1 MQNTAFNQLATY
13 PFWRL
18 NNLLENIPKP
28 PNFDE
33 IALQI
38 GEPKIPPPK
47 FVADIIA
54 ENARDWA
61 KYPPHPKAQKA
72 IGKLALHG

>member
-54 ENARDWA
+54 ENANIPMFSRA
-61 KYPPHPKAQKA
+61 LAQK
-72 IGKLALHG
+72 KHYFRWVY